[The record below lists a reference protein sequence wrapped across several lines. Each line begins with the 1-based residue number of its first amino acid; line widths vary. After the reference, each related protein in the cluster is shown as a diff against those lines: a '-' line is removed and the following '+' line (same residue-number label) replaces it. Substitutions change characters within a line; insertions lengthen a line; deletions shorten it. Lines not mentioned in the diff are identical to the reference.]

1 MKKTRLAL
9 MTAAASLFAFVFMG
23 CPDTPGSS
31 VTPGGNSSSLQEQ
44 IDTTAAGGEVTL
56 DASLFEAGA
65 SITLSK
71 AITVDG
77 SGIEG
82 LTLNVSKDVA
92 GEVTLKNFKNAK
104 IEVIETESSRSL
116 ARGADSTESAVN
128 AFKKFGD
135 GALSLKLEGCT
146 VEKFSTAS
154 DLSLLMGSGMN
165 KSVIDSL
172 LLKKGAEDFTFVEFD
187 ETDTKT
193 ADKSQVKDLTIEDGV
208 KEINLIGGTFDD
220 VNFAADFSDKVDFKY
235 DKEFEDQLNF
245 EDKEKFLEGDKVEA
259 KDIALA
265 EDKVEEE
272 YDSTSGVFMFTMSKE
287 EFEEV
292 NGHFDI
298 VFLTNEQA
306 ESWIGAAGEI
316 SDDTITFET
325 PAYDMS
331 IMGAFTVAKKENG
344 EFVDGLYAVYGGSKT
359 YRDYRNPYSY
369 RIRTLETYMTYSKEA
384 VVVEVSGDTVNI
396 YVNKGA
402 IRKSDLLLCS
412 GWRPADADE
421 NQTGTSEGG
430 SKLSNINLE
439 GYYPFFALNTQS
451 GAEFDVNSLFST
463 YNAKPLNAG
472 PVLMPVSSKQEF
484 IQDYYIYN
492 VTDCGEYPNVSDV
505 EYPVVA
511 VPTTKL
517 TVKYYDSSLAYKS
530 SGEKVREDINLKE
543 DGYEYY
549 FDEAFTE
556 ILFSGDPD
564 GNMDELYWDYIY
576 EQKGW
581 TSDSEVILYAR
592 PERKV
597 TINRVS
603 LYENPGIPVEEVYQI
618 QFDADYR
625 IYKNYDSAT
634 EKYSNEV
641 KTYKDIADGDTL
653 YAVDPFV
660 NVVAIGKE
668 TGTEPIEL
676 GKFGPVVLLTI
687 TDPETQ
693 TWGLAV
699 PCYKTASA
707 TDANAYT
714 AESLNA
720 VDIGATVY
728 VTAPLVE
735 IRESADVF
743 TEKPD
748 ETMFFADFYALI
760 SSTENNQK
768 FYVREYADGQDNYV
782 ECTKEKLDA
791 WLKSEHFSPLLSYEV
806 VENLPDTSS
815 IYTVNLNMEN
825 SEPLQTRKIDFLNSI
840 EYSYKYSKFYSDE
853 EKKTELTV
861 EDIKALEDGATV
873 YIYCDVLNVYTNS
886 DLVNFYET
894 SVPVTKEE
902 LLGSASRYKYY
913 TLYAA
918 ADKQTELNEAGITAL
933 SDGAAIYAYSDFV
946 SASYET
952 TNPET
957 GVTEWGNTTAQ
968 YKADILWNFFPDDEF
983 APVPGKLYK
992 SQEKTE
998 EFTKDEILALTEGS
1012 DVVLYISMP
1021 IF

>member
-1 MKKTRLAL
+1 MKRSRFAL
-9 MTAAASLFAFVFMG
+9 MTAFAALLAIGFMG
-23 CPDTPGSS
+23 CSDSGSS
-31 VTPGGNSSSLQEQ
+31 DSGTAGTLQEQ
-44 IDTTAAGGEVTL
+44 IDKTAAGGTVTL
-56 DASLFEAGA
+56 DASLAEAGKSIIISKA
-65 SITLSK
+65 LTVNGNDIEGISIT
-71 AITVDG
+71 VC
-77 SGIEG
+77 E
-82 LTLNVSKDVA
+82 DVA

-104 IEVIETESSRSL
+104 LDVDSTGSGRSL
-116 ARGADSTESAVN
+116 ARSADSSDGEATS
-128 AFKKFGD
+128 FKKFGD
-135 GALSLKLEGCT
+135 EAISLKLEGCT
-146 VEKFSTAS
+146 IEELTTVT
-154 DLSLLMGSGMN
+154 DLALFMGNGEN

-172 LLKKGAEDFTFVEFD
+172 LLKEGAEGFTFAEFD
-187 ETDTKT
+187 EENT
-193 ADKSQVKDLTIEDGV
+193 ATAEKSQVKDFKIEDGV

-220 VNFAADFSDKVDFKY
+220 VNFADGFSGEIDFKY
-235 DKEFEDQLNF
+235 DKEFDDQLNF
-245 EDKEKFLEGDKVEA
+245 DNREEFLADEKVEA

-265 EDKVEEE
+265 DDAVAENYE
-272 YDSTSGVFMFTMSKE
+272 STSGVFMFTMSKE
-287 EFEEV
+287 EFEAV

-306 ESWIGAAGEI
+306 ESWINASGEI
-316 SDDTITFET
+316 NADTITFEK

-331 IMGAFTVAKKENG
+331 IMGAFTVAKNENG
-344 EFVDGLYAVYGGSKT
+344 ELVDGLYAVYGGSKT

-369 RIRTLETYMTYSKEA
+369 RIRTLENYMTYSKEA
-384 VVVEVSGDTVNI
+384 VVVEVAGETVNI
-396 YVNKGA
+396 YLNKGA

-412 GWRPADADE
+412 GWRPANADE

-430 SKLSNINLE
+430 SKLSNIDLE

-472 PVLMPVSSKQEF
+472 SVLMPVSSKQEF

-492 VTDCGEYPNVSDV
+492 VTDCGEYPDVSDV

-549 FDEAFTE
+549 FDSDFTE

-581 TSDSEVILYAR
+581 SANDEVILYAR
-592 PERKV
+592 PERNV
-597 TINRVS
+597 TIIRIS

-634 EKYSNEV
+634 EKYSSQV
-641 KTYKDIADGDTL
+641 TSYKDIADGDTL
-653 YAVDPFV
+653 YAVDLFV

-668 TGTEPIEL
+668 SGTEPIAL
-676 GKFGPVVLLTI
+676 GKFGTMALLTI

-693 TWGLAV
+693 TWGLVV

-714 AESLNA
+714 AESFKA
-720 VDIGATVY
+720 VDVGETVY

-743 TEKPD
+743 TEEPD

-768 FYVREYADGQDNYV
+768 FYVREYADGQENYV

-806 VENLPDTSS
+806 VENLPDTST
-815 IYTVNLNMEN
+815 IYIVNLNFEDSQPMET
-825 SEPLQTRKIDFLNSI
+825 SKAAFLTSLEN
-840 EYSYKYSKFYSDE
+840 SYKYSKFYADE
-853 EKKTELTV
+853 EKTTELTV
-861 EDIKALEDGATV
+861 EGISALENGATV

-886 DLVNFYET
+886 DLANFYET
-894 SVPVTKEE
+894 PASVTKEE
-902 LLGSASRYKYY
+902 LLGSTSRYKYY

-952 TNPET
+952 TDPET
-957 GVTEWGNTTAQ
+957 GVTEWGNPSVQ
-968 YKADILWNFFPDDEF
+968 YKADIIYQYYPFVEGTPTL
-983 APVPGKLYK
+983 GKVYK
-992 SQEKTE
+992 SQDKTE
-998 EFTKDEILALTEGS
+998 EYALDEIFMLSS
-1012 DVVLYISMP
+1012 DTVIYIGLNM
-1021 IF
+1021 